1 MKLNKKF
8 KVLSIGAILVLS
20 LASMVGCSSKEE
32 ASKEESKQEQTTQ
45 EESKEVA
52 EVKEIKGDEALKIM
66 EKDKEALFI
75 DVRSPEEYSA
85 GHIPNAVNMFIDEF
99 ESNLDKLKGHEEKA
113 IVLYCNSGKKSGDAA
128 KILVEN
134 GFKDVSNAE
143 GVKKYEYDLVKYK
156 DITAEDMLAL
166 LEENKDAVLVDV
178 RPEKDF
184 KKGHIENAIN
194 VPFDQVESRLAELD
208 KTKDIVLYCNTGNK
222 SSSVAK
228 QLQEKGYE
236 KVYNAIDGVKE
247 YEFKLVTE

>member
-1 MKLNKKF
+1 MKKKYTSLIALVA
-8 KVLSIGAILVLS
+8 VLSI
-20 LASMVGCSSKEE
+20 MVVSYFLIPEK
-32 ASKEESKQEQTTQ
+32 KEESETQ
-45 EESKEVA
+45 N
-52 EVKEIKGDEALKIM
+52 EIHQIIN
-66 EKDKEALFI
+66 I
-75 DVRSPEEYSA
+75 DS
-85 GHIPNAVNMFIDEF
+85 
-99 ESNLDKLKGHEEKA
+99 
-113 IVLYCNSGKKSGDAA
+113 A